1 MVKMRYLVGILLGL
15 AGLVLLGGCEHGLF
29 PEGTPRSPYDR
40 YMTLRGE
47 YKPPVELDAYGRERP
62 ALRQRLQPLD

>member
-1 MVKMRYLVGILLGL
+1 MRFG
-15 AGLVLLGGCEHGLF
+15 AGLLWVMALLCVGGCEKGLF

-40 YMTLRGE
+40 YMTLRGD